1 MAWSAC
7 RLAARTTV
15 RLRTGPSVSG
25 APVQLPRAH
34 FATRSLSLNV
44 TRPQHNQVQPTP
56 SPFVRF
62 NSSTAPSRPK
72 HDGSS
77 SAHTS
82 SRTKRLA
89 KLLAVVI
96 ALTALYNF
104 YPPFRH
110 STLAIVR
117 CSRLMT
123 AVLQDVWDYKRT
135 FAKESKL
142 CDTEGNPL
150 EGNKEVIRQA
160 RKACHTRSA
169 ERILKALKKNSGIYV
184 KIGQHVAAVQV
195 LPKEWTSTLTPLQDQ
210 CTPTPVEDIDA
221 MLRTDLGLGIDDLFI
236 DFDPKPIGVAS
247 LAQVHRAVDRK
258 TGQPVAVKVQHA
270 DLQEF
275 AQVDLAT
282 VNFAISFVKMVFP
295 EFEFG
300 WLGEEMNEMLPQETN
315 FRHEAA
321 NSLHCRRNFEPLSG
335 KTSLYLPQVLWA
347 ERRCLVMEF
356 INGARIDDLAYLK
369 EHNIDRNQVSQE
381 LSRIFSK
388 MVYLDGFFHADP
400 HHGNLLVRPRSKD
413 STSPFNFDVCLL
425 DHGQYFDIPSDLRV
439 NYARFWLSLM
449 TPNSEETS
457 KERKKYARLVGNID
471 DDMVSQKQEWLFSD
485 KQYPFLESAIT
496 GRVSM
501 EEGHHRGEEG
511 QGPRSLLEGAE
522 SGSKEVAKLRAAAMD
537 TEGLLAGIFQM
548 LRTVPR

>member
-1 MAWSAC
+1 MRIHLGTPLSRASSRFPSAST
-7 RLAARTTV
+7 RRFLQPTVARQQH
-15 RLRTGPSVSG
+15 
-25 APVQLPRAH
+25 VQL
-34 FATRSLSLNV
+34 
-44 TRPQHNQVQPTP
+44 RPK
-56 SPFVRF
+56 SFVRF
-62 NSSTAPSRPK
+62 STTSASSPRPNCSHSK
-72 HDGSS
+72 K
-77 SAHTS
+77 AYQ
-82 SRTKRLA
+82 TKRLA
-89 KLLAVVI
+89 RLFALIVALA
-96 ALTALYNF
+96 ALYNY

-117 CSRLMT
+117 CSRLMA
-123 AVLQDVWDYKRT
+123 AVLQDVWDYKMT
-135 FAKESKL
+135 FARESKL
-142 CDTEGNPL
+142 CGEDGKPL
-150 EGNKEVIRQA
+150 EGNKEDVRQA

-169 ERILKALKKNSGIYV
+169 ERILRALKKNSGIYV

-195 LPKEWTSTLTPLQDQ
+195 LPKEWTATLTPLQDQ

-221 MLRTDLGLGIDDLFI
+221 MLRTDLGLGIDDLFT
-236 DFDPKPIGVAS
+236 DFDPTPIGVAS
-247 LAQVHRAVDRK
+247 LAQVHHAIDRK

-282 VNFAISFVKMVFP
+282 VNFAINFVKMVFP

-321 NSLHCRRNFEPLSG
+321 NSLHCRRNFESLSG
-335 KTSLYLPQVLWA
+335 KTSLYLPKVLWA

-356 INGARIDDLAYLK
+356 INGARVDDLAYLK
-369 EHNIDRNQVSQE
+369 EHGIDRNQVSQE

-388 MVYLDGFFHADP
+388 MVYIDGFFHADP
-400 HHGNLLVRPRSKD
+400 HHGNLLIRPRSKD

-457 KERKKYARLVGNID
+457 RQRKKYARLVGNID
-471 DDMVSQKQEWLFSD
+471 DDMVREREALDVTNW
-485 KQYPFLESAIT
+485 QYPFLESAIT

-501 EEGHHRGEEG
+501 EDGHHRGEEG

-537 TEGLLAGIFQM
+537 TEGLLTGIFQM
-548 LRTVPR
+548 LRTVPRYVVCQGLC